1 MSETAKV
8 RLVRCPKCENLLP
21 EVTDFSVYQ
30 CGGCGAVLRSN
41 NKGVDTFSEKS
52 DEERIGSNLDRLSD
66 RYEKMNNVS
75 ERRVMEMSDGSES
88 DVRSN
93 VSSSSR
99 AERRGALRERA
110 ETGRNGLGKEE
121 SWDVGS
127 DVMRDRRF
135 DEIQRAKMAQDFED
149 MALSRDNEAGL
160 RRPGRAGDGRV
171 GVRSEMDGVWRAQR
185 VDPEVG
191 RHRKDGSFDRLSTS
205 SYDFDDPSRSRSGV
219 VDGLS
224 NAEFVGD
231 DRAELLRQLEE
242 LTYKLSRSGDLNDKG
257 KDKAPFDR
265 RMHPRDPYASEN
277 EAMAMHSSLKRAPF
291 QDQYTEP
298 PHLMRR
304 QGMGENGFYPARYAP
319 RPVQGYGNPSRPH
332 LRPSESQ
339 GAFQMP
345 PPRGYDGM
353 AYMDN
358 MEAYPPNFSRH
369 HPSCSCYDCR
379 AKRQVSNPM
388 VQAASSGKYS
398 NVSDDHGSFGERD
411 HYNLR
416 VHDQPPSR
424 LFTSQVHSRWPSDV
438 NSEVDGF
445 TRRRPARAH
454 LAVGGKHCRPLAGG
468 APFLTCNSCFEV
480 LVLPKKALS
489 KNGSRKKLRCGACSS
504 IIAFV
509 VSGKNLVVSLDVEAK
524 NGPQKA
530 DNGRDVP
537 LKQGNAHP
545 SQTRTAF
552 SSVDYDSAGYDFHSM
567 DKEVARP
574 GIDSKPNE
582 TRARRSTST
591 YASEAEEETQDSARA
606 DKGPQPPSGSS
617 LQEYFDHSNKYH
629 LVKDSREGNR
639 SGHSEHVVPLPNKTG
654 TKQILRK
661 ESTATEIDISS
672 NEFSNTGST
681 FESSEAGRGGR
692 GAGSFFAGI
701 MESIKDP
708 HRSEEADDVTVN
720 GHLISNRLIK
730 KAEKVAGPIHPG
742 HYWYDFRAGFW
753 GAIGGPCLGI
763 IPPFIEQFNYPM
775 PKHCAGG
782 NTHVFV
788 NGRELNHK
796 DLNLLVGRGL
806 SRERDRSYIVEISGR
821 VLDDDT
827 GEELE
832 CLGKLAPTMEKAKRG
847 FGMKIPQAVA

>member
-1 MSETAKV
+1 MPETAKV

-66 RYEKMNNVS
+66 RYEKMMNVS
-75 ERRVMEMSDGSES
+75 ERRMMEMSGGSEP

-93 VSSSSR
+93 VSTSSR
-99 AERRGALRERA
+99 AERRGGGLHERA
-110 ETGRNGLGKEE
+110 ETGGNGLGKEE
-121 SWDVGS
+121 NWDVGS
-127 DVMRDRRF
+127 DVMRDRRLN
-135 DEIQRAKMAQDFED
+135 EIQRAKMAQDFED
-149 MALSRDNEAGL
+149 LALSRDNEVGL
-160 RRPGRAGDGRV
+160 RRQGRAGDGRV
-171 GVRSEMDGVWRAQR
+171 GVRSAMEGAWRAQR
-185 VDPEVG
+185 VDLEVG
-191 RHRKDGSFDRLSTS
+191 RYRKDGSFDHLSAS

-224 NAEFVGD
+224 NAEFIGD
-231 DRAELLRQLEE
+231 DRAELLRQLDEI
-242 LTYKLSRSGDLNDKG
+242 TYKLSRSGDLNDKG
-257 KDKAPFDR
+257 KDKAPLDR
-265 RMHPRDPYASEN
+265 RMHH
-277 EAMAMHSSLKRAPF
+277 EAMVMQSSAKRPPF
-291 QDQYTEP
+291 QNQYTEP

-304 QGMGENGFYPARYAP
+304 QGMGENSFYPPRYAP
-319 RPVQGYGNPSRPH
+319 SPVQGYGNPPRPH
-332 LRPSESQ
+332 LCPSEAQ

-345 PPRGYDGM
+345 PPRGYVSGPYVDDGM
-353 AYMDN
+353 AYKDN

-379 AKRQVSNPM
+379 AMRQVSNPM
-388 VQAASSGKYS
+388 MQSASSGKYS
-398 NVSDDHGSFGERD
+398 NVPDDHGSFG
-411 HYNLR
+411 HYNRR
-416 VHDQPPSR
+416 VHGPPPSR
-424 LFTSQVHSRWPSDV
+424 LRTSQIHARWPNDV

-454 LAVGGKHCRPLAGG
+454 LAGGGVHCSPLAGG

-480 LVLPKKALS
+480 LMLPKKALRR
-489 KNGSRKKLRCGACSS
+489 NGIRQKLRCGACSS
-504 IIAFV
+504 LISFV
-509 VSGKNLVVSLDVEAK
+509 VSGKNLVVSLDMEAK
-524 NGPQKA
+524 NSPLEA
-530 DNGRDVP
+530 ENGRDVP
-537 LKQGNAHP
+537 SKP

-552 SSVDYDSAGYDFHSM
+552 SSVDYDSSGYDFHSM

-574 GIDSKPNE
+574 GRDSKPIE

-591 YASEAEEETQDSARA
+591 YASEAEEETQDSARE

-617 LQEYFDHSNKYH
+617 LQNYFEHSNKYH
-629 LVKDSREGNR
+629 LVKDSGERNR
-639 SGHSEHVVPLPNKTG
+639 SGRSEHVVPLPSKTG
-654 TKQILRK
+654 AKQISRK

-681 FESSEAGRGGR
+681 FESSEASKGGR

-701 MESIKDP
+701 MESFKDP
-708 HRSEEADDVTVN
+708 HRSEEAANVTVN

-763 IPPFIEQFNYPM
+763 IPPFIQEFNYPM
-775 PKHCAGG
+775 PEHCAGG

-806 SRERDRSYIVEISGR
+806 PRERDRSYIVEISGG
-821 VLDDDT
+821 VLDEDT

-832 CLGKLAPTMEKAKRG
+832 SLGKLAPTIERAKRG
-847 FGMKIPQAVA
+847 FGMKSPQAVA